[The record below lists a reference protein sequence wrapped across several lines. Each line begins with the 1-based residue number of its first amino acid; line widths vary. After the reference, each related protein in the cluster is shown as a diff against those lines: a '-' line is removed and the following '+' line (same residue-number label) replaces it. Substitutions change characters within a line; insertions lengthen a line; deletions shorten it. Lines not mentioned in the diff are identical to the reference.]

1 MILKKIE
8 EKFETNSFHINLS
21 NYCEKNCYH
30 CFNWSIDKIKKNN
43 ILENIENYFEY
54 ALLHIKNM
62 NKLLNIK
69 LNEFQFMGESF
80 FYDLSKKEY
89 EYFFEI
95 FDKYT
100 NIFKEFNQRFQYS
113 FHTCLN
119 KPLNKDLLN
128 EMIKRKDILMLDIFF
143 YPDTEVLNNEEI
155 ENNIKEINQLIH
167 VEVTAFLTKKLSQ
180 KIIKENYLAHLKELN
195 GNNISI
201 PPYEENDINIY
212 PDYKDIFLVDNEL
225 KKYGMLFEIVVNN
238 DYIFANTELTFYI
251 YNNKVTYHQT
261 INYDEL
267 FLDISN
273 LKELKEIELNKFI
286 KKSIN
291 KNVNIKIKNII
302 EQDCIKCKYLP
313 KCMGGYIFK
322 NKSYYNIN
330 NGIKE
335 CNGFIN
341 LRK

>member
-119 KPLNKDLLN
+119 KPLNKDCSSTGNADSERGTSSSPAAKLTL
-128 EMIKRKDILMLDIFF
+128 
-143 YPDTEVLNNEEI
+143 
-155 ENNIKEINQLIH
+155 
-167 VEVTAFLTKKLSQ
+167 AFLIPASIALTEWFKVVKLTRALRPPVISSSELPLSVQ
-180 KIIKENYLAHLKELN
+180 II
-195 GNNISI
+195 
-201 PPYEENDINIY
+201 
-212 PDYKDIFLVDNEL
+212 
-225 KKYGMLFEIVVNN
+225 
-238 DYIFANTELTFYI
+238 
-251 YNNKVTYHQT
+251 
-261 INYDEL
+261 
-267 FLDISN
+267 
-273 LKELKEIELNKFI
+273 
-286 KKSIN
+286 
-291 KNVNIKIKNII
+291 
-302 EQDCIKCKYLP
+302 
-313 KCMGGYIFK
+313 
-322 NKSYYNIN
+322 
-330 NGIKE
+330 
-335 CNGFIN
+335 
-341 LRK
+341 